1 MIRQP
6 YGVFLHIFPPDIS
19 DSSPVVAG
27 SAALCYDTRRKKTL
41 PPFQQHQGPVPLTAV
56 VSIWQIPGVVDDN
69 DKIIRVRLHPDD
81 LEMRAE
87 ASHWDNVWAHDRL
100 RS

>member
-1 MIRQP
+1 M
-6 YGVFLHIFPPDIS
+6 
-19 DSSPVVAG
+19 
-27 SAALCYDTRRKKTL
+27 AA
-41 PPFQQHQGPVPLTAV
+41 

-69 DKIIRVRLHPDD
+69 DKIIRVHLHPYD
-81 LEMRAE
+81 LEIRAE

>member
-1 MIRQP
+1 M
-6 YGVFLHIFPPDIS
+6 
-19 DSSPVVAG
+19 
-27 SAALCYDTRRKKTL
+27 AA
-41 PPFQQHQGPVPLTAV
+41 
-56 VSIWQIPGVVDDN
+56 VSIWQMPDVVDDN

-87 ASHWDNVWAHDRL
+87 ASRWDNVWAHDRL